1 MRIAAS
7 TALLVGAASAASFQQ
22 DAQHVLDGAY
32 DTVKPV
38 AESFA
43 SNKPLK
49 SFEEALKGMTSEAK
63 ALWDEIK
70 LLVPEKAFDTGSWF
84 STPKPHKRRPDHT
97 WDHVVKG
104 AEVQSL
110 WVQDSKGEKHRQ
122 VDGRLESYNLRAK
135 KVDPS
140 KLGIDKVKQY
150 SGYLDDEENDKH
162 LFYCKSVSHLCW
174 SSGRHLTVC
183 PGFFESRNDPENDP
197 VVLWLN
203 GGPGCSSLTGLF
215 LELGPSSID
224 KKLNTVY
231 NDYSWNQNAS
241 VIFLDQPVNVGY
253 SYSGSAVS
261 NTVAAGKDVYALLT
275 LFFHQFPQYAK
286 QDFHIAGESY
296 AGHYIPVFTSEILSH
311 KNRNINLKSVL
322 IGNGLTDPY
331 TQYEYYRPMAC
342 GEGGY
347 PAVLDE
353 SECRSMDNA
362 LPRCQSM
369 INNCYESGSV
379 WSCVPASIYCNNAF
393 MGPYQRTGQNVY
405 DIRGKCEDSSNLCY
419 SALGWISEYLNKQ
432 SVMDALGAEV
442 SSYDS
447 CNFDINRNFLFQGD
461 WMQPFHRL
469 VPKILE
475 QIPVLIYAGDADF
488 ICNWLGNQA
497 WTEGLEWPGKKDFN
511 RADVEDLKL
520 GGADAA
526 ASKSKGYG
534 KVKASG
540 NFTFMQIYGAGHM
553 VPMDQPENSLDF
565 FNRWLGGEWFAH

>member
-1 MRIAAS
+1 M
-7 TALLVGAASAASFQQ
+7 
-22 DAQHVLDGAY
+22 
-32 DTVKPV
+32 
-38 AESFA
+38 
-43 SNKPLK
+43 
-49 SFEEALKGMTSEAK
+49 
-63 ALWDEIK
+63 
-70 LLVPEKAFDTGSWF
+70 
-84 STPKPHKRRPDHT
+84 
-97 WDHVVKG
+97 
-104 AEVQSL
+104 
-110 WVQDSKGEKHRQ
+110 
-122 VDGRLESYNLRAK
+122 
-135 KVDPS
+135 
-140 KLGIDKVKQY
+140 
-150 SGYLDDEENDKH
+150 
-162 LFYCKSVSHLCW
+162 
-174 SSGRHLTVC
+174 
-183 PGFFESRNDPENDP
+183 
-197 VVLWLN
+197 LWLN

-215 LELGPSSID
+215 LELGPASIN
-224 KKLNTVY
+224 KKLNIV
-231 NDYSWNQNAS
+231 NNPHSWNQNAS

-253 SYSGSAVS
+253 SYSGSSVS

-353 SECRSMDNA
+353 PECRSMDNA
-362 LPRCQSM
+362 LPRCQQL
-369 INNCYESGSV
+369 INSCYESGSV
-379 WSCVPASIYCNNAF
+379 WNCVPAAIYCNNAF

-405 DIRGKCEDSSNLCY
+405 DIRSKCEDSSNLCY

-497 WTEGLEWPGKKDFN
+497 WTEALEWPGKKDFN

-520 GGADAA
+520 ASSDSSA